1 MCCWTFTLLFWA
13 YWPLVWV
20 IQPALQKSVSTCC
33 EETSFQPVLYVL
45 LFWAYWLLVWSIQPA
60 LEKSASTCLQDT
72 SFLPTLHLFLD
83 FHATAL
89 GISVTSCLIDQFS
102 YFAIFNC
109 CFRLVRHT
117 LEDNKDIWRTS
128 FCSGAL
134 IPKAWIQ
141 GWSRQSLV
149 VHSAFV
155 IGLECSCRYATVTA
169 LKLCLT
175 YKLCCWLSNRNR
187 HG

>member
-1 MCCWTFTLLFWA
+1 MSLRFRSQCQHVFRIQALNQSYTCCWTFT
-13 YWPLVWV
+13 
-20 IQPALQKSVSTCC
+20 
-33 EETSFQPVLYVL
+33 L

-60 LEKSASTCLQDT
+60 LEKSVWTCLQDT
-72 SFLPTLHLFLD
+72 SFLPTLHVLLD

-89 GISVTSCLIDQFS
+89 SIVTSCLIADQFS

-109 CFRLVRHT
+109 CLRLVRHT

-128 FCSGAL
+128 CCSGGL

-149 VHSAFV
+149 DHSAFV
-155 IGLECSCRYATVTA
+155 IGLECSCRYGTA